1 MSPEEFS
8 NNFDALIDSYK
19 RFKDF
24 DSQEM
29 LDSIEFNEYE
39 KSVFLTKAQ
48 EQITESLYT
57 GQNHFGNSFEETE
70 LLRRYMASLVRE
82 ASLVPISSIS
92 GNPIGM
98 GSHSK
103 FFTLPSSLWFIT
115 YESVELESGKCD
127 SMKNLEVIPV
137 TQDEYHRLKK
147 NPFRGIS
154 DRRALRLD
162 LADGIIEI
170 VCKYEVSKYYIRY
183 VERLNPIIVEDLPDG
198 ISIEGKSTVTPCM
211 LHESLHQSI
220 LDLAVELALRSK
232 GVGASQTSKA
242 KEK

>member
-1 MSPEEFS
+1 
-8 NNFDALIDSYK
+8 
-19 RFKDF
+19 
-24 DSQEM
+24 M
-29 LDSIEFNEYE
+29 L
-39 KSVFLTKAQ
+39 
-48 EQITESLYT
+48 
-57 GQNHFGNSFEETE
+57 SFI
-70 LLRRYMASLVRE
+70 LFYNRIR
-82 ASLVPISSIS
+82 
-92 GNPIGM
+92 
-98 GSHSK
+98 
-103 FFTLPSSLWFIT
+103 
-115 YESVELESGKCD
+115 
-127 SMKNLEVIPV
+127 
-137 TQDEYHRLKK
+137 K
-147 NPFRGIS
+147 NPFRGAN

-232 GVGASQTSKA
+232 GIGVSQTSKA